1 MSLSNISLQEYSISN
16 LNYAIAM
23 KKTRPQ
29 IAITEQYSLD
39 DFVHKISA
47 ESAASPALT
56 QAAELAWSV
65 QDQPSHLPSC
75 IDVALIL
82 SELGVD
88 EKTLLVTLL
97 SDSRLRNDA
106 CLQQIEN
113 DFGTAIRRMVD
124 SVLWLHEFQLNDQLL
139 SFPEQAERMRRM
151 LLSMV
156 DDVRVVL
163 IKLAYRLQHLRLLA
177 HEDTKE
183 RYQLAQETQE
193 IFAPIAN
200 RLGIG
205 QLKWELEDLSFR
217 FLEPVTYKQVAGFLE
232 EKREERESY
241 IQHAVSTIQAL
252 LKEANINAQVYG
264 RPKHIFSIWKKMQ
277 AKQVAFDELFDVRAV
292 RITVQ
297 TLAECYTTLGL
308 VHGKWRHLSK
318 EFDDYIANPKGNGYQ
333 SLHTAVLGP
342 EDKPLEIQIRTQDMH
357 DFAEFGVAAHWRYKE
372 GSSSDKS
379 LEKGI
384 ASLRKLL
391 DPNETREDE
400 LVDSF
405 HTELFPDRVFVRT
418 PDGKIMDL
426 AQGSTPLDFAY
437 TVHTDIG
444 HRCRGAKVNGHI
456 VQLTY
461 ELKNGEQVEILTSNI
476 AKPSRDWMN
485 PNMAYLKTS
494 RARAKVRSWFK
505 EQDFEQNVA
514 DGKVGFER
522 ELQRQ
527 GLNRVD
533 MERLV
538 QHYKQKS
545 TEHFYAAMGRGDIT
559 AGQLASYL
567 YDFSV
572 PKNNKKLPLK
582 AALSAP
588 KKSSNN
594 ADEVCVRGVSNLL
607 TNMASCCKPMPGDDI
622 IGFITQGQGISI
634 HRKDCHNILNLA
646 DNKRDRL
653 IESEWGGKPSETYPV
668 SLQIS
673 AIDRQGLLRDI
684 SKVLADEKVD
694 VMGVNTQ
701 SNKDQQS
708 AQMTI
713 DAEMSDLQQLAM
725 TMDKLQQLPNVIM
738 VRRLTT

>member
-1 MSLSNISLQEYSISN
+1 
-16 LNYAIAM
+16 M

-29 IAITEQYSLD
+29 VAITEQYSLS
-39 DFVHKISA
+39 DFLDKISA
-47 ESAASPALT
+47 DSAAPDSALVR
-56 QAAELAWSV
+56 AAELAWSV
-65 QDQPSHLPSC
+65 QDQPSHLPNS
-75 IDVALIL
+75 IDVTLIL

-88 EKTLLVTLL
+88 EQTLLVTLL
-97 SDSRLRNDA
+97 SDSRLRNDD
-106 CLQQIEN
+106 CLKQIEK
-113 DFGTAIRRMVD
+113 DYGADVRKMVD
-124 SVLWLHEFQLNDQLL
+124 NVLWLHQFHLDGQLL

-177 HEDTKE
+177 HDDTQE

-217 FLEPVTYKQVAGFLE
+217 FLEPQTYKKVAGFLE
-232 EKREERESY
+232 DKREARELY
-241 IQHAVSTIQAL
+241 IQNAVSSIQAL
-252 LKEANINAQVYG
+252 LKDAGIQAEVYG
-264 RPKHIFSIWKKMQ
+264 RPKHIYSIWKKMQ
-277 AKQVAFDELFDVRAV
+277 AKQIDFDELFDVRAV
-292 RITVQ
+292 RITVKSI
-297 TLAECYTTLGL
+297 AECYTTLGL
-308 VHGKWRHLSK
+308 VHGQWRHISK

-342 EDKPLEIQIRTQDMH
+342 EDKPLEIQIRTQAMH
-357 DFAEFGVAAHWRYKE
+357 HFAEFGVAAHWRYKE
-372 GSSSDKS
+372 GSSSDQS

-418 PDGKIMDL
+418 PDGKVMDL

-461 ELKNGEQVEILTSNI
+461 ELKSGEQVEILTSNV
-476 AKPSRDWMN
+476 ARPSRDWMN
-485 PNMAYLKTS
+485 PNMAYLKTA

-505 EQDFEQNVA
+505 EQDFEQNIA
-514 DGKVGFER
+514 DGKISFER

-527 GLNRVD
+527 GLSRVD
-533 MERLV
+533 MELLV

-545 TEHFYAAMGRGDIT
+545 TEHFYAAIGRGDIT
-559 AGQLASYL
+559 AGQIASYL
-567 YDFSV
+567 YDQFV
-572 PKNNKKLPLK
+572 PKNDKKLPLQ
-582 AALSAP
+582 ATSTQI
-588 KKSSNN
+588 KKSSGS

-634 HRKDCHNILNLA
+634 HRNDCHNIINLP

-653 IESEWGGKPSETYPV
+653 IEAEWGGKPNQTYPV

-694 VMGVNTQ
+694 VMAVNTQ
-701 SNKDQQS
+701 SDKDQQS

-725 TMDKLQQLPNVIM
+725 TMDKLQQLPNVLM
-738 VRRLTT
+738 VKRLSA